1 MGAAIT
7 KDLKLVFRRKEDFK
21 VEGFCDSD
29 FSSDLDKRRSI
40 SGYVFTAGGSAISW
54 KYGLHDVV
62 ALSTT
67 EAEYMAMVEAV
78 KEGIW
83 LKSLI
88 EEFGYEQKSVDVWC
102 DSQSAL
108 CIAKNNVHHERTKHI
123 SRKMH
128 FIRDII
134 AQGDVKVLKIATEKN
149 PADMLTKVLP
159 LEKLEK
165 ALCCI
170 GVAKH

>member
-1 MGAAIT
+1 MKEGIW
-7 KDLKLVFRRKEDFK
+7 LKGLLE
-21 VEGFCDSD
+21 
-29 FSSDLDKRRSI
+29 LDIR
-40 SGYVFTAGGSAISW
+40 SAISW
-54 KYGLHDVV
+54 KSGLQDVV

-67 EAEYMAMVEAV
+67 EAEYLALVESV

-83 LKSLI
+83 LNGLL

-134 AQGDVKVLKIATEKN
+134 AQGDVKVLKIATVKN
-149 PADMLTKVLP
+149 PADMLTKVLHV
-159 LEKLEK
+159 EKFEK
-165 ALCCI
+165 ALSCL